1 MFKQTGTSNF
11 DFVEF
16 FNTVTNFI
24 LFNML
29 WLGGSLFI
37 VTIPAVTAA
46 LFASV
51 APWARGQSPDTP
63 LVTFGTAVRR
73 YWRKA
78 TVLGVIDFVL
88 GGLIA
93 LNLYIIQQSG
103 FESFIALPAFIIT
116 ALFGLMLILA
126 NVYLWPLL
134 VTVDQP
140 LRGWL
145 KNGLRLSVAHP
156 FWGIL
161 VAAASLIPLAI
172 GAMLPRIILLIASF
186 AGSALFAYMGAW
198 RIMKRYLDEA
208 DLQALGLEPEAEEA

>member
-1 MFKQTGTSNF
+1 MFKQSSTSQF
-11 DFVEF
+11 DLLEF
-16 FNTVTNFI
+16 FNTLTNFI

-51 APWARGQSPDTP
+51 APWARGQSPDAP
-63 LVTFGTAVRR
+63 LITFWTAVRR

-78 TVLGVIDFVL
+78 TVLGIIDFFL
-88 GGLIA
+88 GGAIA
-93 LNLYIIQQSG
+93 FNLYIIQQNG
-103 FESFIALPAFIIT
+103 FESFISLPAFIIT
-116 ALFGLMLILA
+116 SLFGLFLILV
-126 NVYLWPLL
+126 NIYLWPLL

-140 LRGWL
+140 LQSWF
-145 KNGLRLSVAHP
+145 KNSVRLAVAHA

-172 GAMLPRIILLIASF
+172 GMLLPRFILLTISF

-198 RIMKRYLDEA
+198 RIIKRYLDEEDRA
-208 DLQALGLEPEAEEA
+208 ALGLTEEV